1 MTELKK
7 DRNTD
12 VPGSIAGYYYQILL
26 ACREISQYGIVD
38 EVGVET
44 GADVNVVSVSKEII
58 NIEAK
63 FHNKNFGKYAEDIV
77 KTIFNFYTAY
87 NNKVNKFIF
96 STNVSPTKEY
106 KAFFDN
112 WGKNGNEIRY
122 VKECILIKSIEC
134 ESKEVF
140 EQFCNEQEV
149 KNKVKKEKKT
159 NIEILIEETLGSG
172 SGKFKYD
179 DFAVI
184 NPLITYD
191 DFVKL
196 LNFSFACKKK
206 QDLVSKIR
214 DDIKENINNTMVS
227 LGMKL
232 LEKEESDLVINKLI
246 DCFLEKILQNSQN
259 KCNNRV
265 KSEEYINIVKNY
277 QSIEEKHISKYKL
290 FSCIQFMQEEELL
303 VLRDIRKRASVE
315 DIVIL
320 EENYKC
326 IQEMILCKISSPCG
340 YESFVKTYTL
350 KSVNNINVAEIL
362 IKIVYILTIIM
373 SKEKLAIE
381 DVEFIF
387 DQGINNIKLQNVM
400 ACSFKRTSSNAYRRM
415 EEIVG
420 ELICKF
426 HEDTNINENQIFIID
441 ADYKNKGKPCE
452 SINLM
457 PEVYDITQSDEN
469 FMDYQMFC
477 HMNYKCTEC
486 LDINDAVGYDK
497 FKCGGGNLCKKI

>member
-1 MTELKK
+1 MAELKK

-26 ACREISQYGIVD
+26 ACREISQYGIVE

-44 GADVNVVSVSKEII
+44 GADVNVVSVSKEIL

-63 FHNKNFGKYAEDIV
+63 FHMKNFGKYAEDIV
-77 KTIFNFYTAY
+77 KTIFNFYTSY
-87 NNKVNKFIF
+87 EKNVKKFIF
-96 STNVSPTKEY
+96 STNVSPTKEC
-106 KAFFDN
+106 KEFFEN

-122 VKECILIKSIEC
+122 IKECILLKSVEC

-140 EQFCNEQEV
+140 EQFCNEQDV
-149 KNKVKKEKKT
+149 KNEVEKGEKTYIKV
-159 NIEILIEETLGSG
+159 LIEETLGSG
-172 SGKFKYD
+172 TGKFQYG

-184 NPLITYD
+184 NPLITYE
-191 DFVKL
+191 DFAKL
-196 LNFSFACKKK
+196 LHFSFACKKK

-214 DDIKENINNTMVS
+214 DDIKENINNTLAS
-227 LGMKL
+227 LGMKH
-232 LEKEESDLVINKLI
+232 LEREESDLVINKLI
-246 DCFLEKILQNSQN
+246 DCFLEKILQNSQS

-265 KSEEYINIVKNY
+265 KSEEYVNIVKNY
-277 QSIEEKHISKYKL
+277 KSIEEKHIFKYKI
-290 FSCIQFMQEEELL
+290 FSCIQLMQEEELL
-303 VLRDIRKRASVE
+303 VLQDIRKRAPVE
-315 DIVIL
+315 DIDIL

-326 IQEMILCKISSPCG
+326 IQEMILCKISTTCG
-340 YESFVKTYTL
+340 YDSFANTYTL
-350 KSVNNINVAEIL
+350 KSINNINVAEIL

-400 ACSFKRTSSNAYRRM
+400 ECSFKKTSSNAYRRM
-415 EEIVG
+415 EEILG

-441 ADYKNKGKPCE
+441 ADYRNKGKPCE
-452 SINLM
+452 SLNLM

-469 FMDYQMFC
+469 FKDYQMFY
-477 HMNYKCTEC
+477 HMNYKCTKC
-486 LDINDAVGYDK
+486 LDIDDVDGYDR